1 MLKNVRLRLQQF
13 DIYSVIGYYVLM
25 KGKFVTFE
33 GIEGCGK
40 TSQAKLLVQYLEKK
54 GYSVLMTRE
63 PGGTP
68 VSEAVREILLSTDF
82 TNMHPRTEVLLYLA
96 SRAQHVSEVIKP
108 ALENGK
114 IIICDR
120 FSDSTFVYQCLVR
133 GIDLKMI
140 ETINRFATED
150 ISPHITFVLDVDP
163 EEGLRRAKSRNQKNM
178 REEDR
183 MEREAMD
190 FHKRVREGY
199 LKWAME
205 YPERIFVIRS
215 DREKED
221 VHQEIAGIV
230 EKALIR

>member
-1 MLKNVRLRLQQF
+1 ME
-13 DIYSVIGYYVLM
+13 
-25 KGKFVTFE
+25 GKFITFE

-40 TSQAKLLVQYLEKK
+40 TSQAKLLVQYLEEK

-82 TNMHPRTEVLLYLA
+82 SNMHPHTEVLLYLA

-114 IIICDR
+114 IIVCDR

-133 GIDLKMI
+133 GIDMHMI
-140 ETINRFATED
+140 KTINRFATER

-163 EEGLRRAKSRNQKNM
+163 VEGLRRAKSRNQKNM

-183 MEREAMD
+183 MERESMD
-190 FHKRVREGY
+190 FHQRVREGY
-199 LKWAME
+199 LKWAAE
-205 YPERIFVIRS
+205 YPNRIYVVQS
-215 DREKED
+215 VREKEE
-221 VHQEIAGIV
+221 VHEEIVEIV
-230 EKALIR
+230 EKALTR